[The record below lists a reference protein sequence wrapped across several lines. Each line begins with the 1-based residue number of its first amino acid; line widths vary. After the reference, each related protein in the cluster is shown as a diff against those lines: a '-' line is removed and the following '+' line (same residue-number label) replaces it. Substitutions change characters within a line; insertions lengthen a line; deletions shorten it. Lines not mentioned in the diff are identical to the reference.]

1 MAPLHLAAPLLAL
14 GIVARGADAR
24 VPSFVRQTGLV
35 CSQCHVSWTN
45 AADLTFTGLKFRLN
59 GYRTP
64 PASESLEPGKEGAI
78 SRHHLALTLARMMS
92 GRVRS
97 NIAQGSKNPSD
108 PMLLE
113 PRANPVTSNVIGP
126 IDLDVAGPIGEH
138 VGVWSDFCAYGGSDV
153 GIVLS
158 TETTCARPGGYIG
171 VSNLAMRIITNL
183 DGNILGFGGS
193 LLSAVR
199 THSGG
204 SPYTSYGVY
213 AFLADRLGLTVGVE
227 PGDDNLGFKRFNYRA
242 EGALFP
248 LHSDAEWLLLGG
260 MLKAGNDITPSVAGV
275 RGVSA
280 LSKGGSGYGSQSISR
295 ALRTL
300 YSFGYGFSGRGP
312 HSFVGTFNLA
322 VENEDFNDGSSNRMR
337 AVRSDLRYNFQGK
350 YGVDFYVLRYRRW
363 DFTDASGVEHPIP
376 LDTGFAVRLLYSLA
390 VNFACYIEGGNLQ
403 NAKLNQ
409 NWREGNYWNV
419 NLQFLW

>member
-1 MAPLHLAAPLLAL
+1 
-14 GIVARGADAR
+14 
-24 VPSFVRQTGLV
+24 
-35 CSQCHVSWTN
+35 VSWTN

-242 EGALFP
+242 EGGALP
-248 LHSDAEWLLLGG
+248 AAQRCG
-260 MLKAGNDITPSVAGV
+260 MAAS
-275 RGVSA
+275 
-280 LSKGGSGYGSQSISR
+280 
-295 ALRTL
+295 
-300 YSFGYGFSGRGP
+300 
-312 HSFVGTFNLA
+312 
-322 VENEDFNDGSSNRMR
+322 
-337 AVRSDLRYNFQGK
+337 
-350 YGVDFYVLRYRRW
+350 RW
-363 DFTDASGVEHPIP
+363 DAQGRQRH
-376 LDTGFAVRLLYSLA
+376 
-390 VNFACYIEGGNLQ
+390 
-403 NAKLNQ
+403 NAK
-409 NWREGNYWNV
+409 RGGRARCVGPVEGWFGIRV
-419 NLQFLW
+419 TVHQSCSPDTV